1 MCSLQEAY
9 NVPHFGG
16 PQGQKKPRRC
26 APPAAPASADP
37 YDPYFPEA
45 GRGGVAAVPPQQ
57 QRAPAPPRY
66 GREDFLG
73 DVPRSA
79 AAPPS
84 AVRIGDR
91 DKVTYKGMANDYQYY
106 KEYGVDLPKIE
117 GFQSPAAL
125 NSAYLLP
132 GTDAP
137 TSSGGPFPAQGNRAG
152 FPSRAPGAAGTCA
165 APAAQRYEIPISA
178 EARRAYDAA
187 FATAI
192 GTDDPIGSTRAP
204 RPEMRRAD
212 MSGVTGYYD
221 PDLENYLETADLNA
235 TSQAP
240 LLTQPRI
247 PVPAAD
253 TTGPYDP
260 RASPF
265 SAALQKFGAGRPETV
280 PESQAPAD
288 HSAPA
293 PPAPRARTSAASSAP
308 ADSWQGIWEILLFV
322 IAGIL
327 VIFLCEQLF
336 KLAVMVGMRQTMDLL
351 EPYLDK
357 LTALK

>member
-9 NVPHFGG
+9 NVDSFPSSRPRKSAKRCSA
-16 PQGQKKPRRC
+16 PQ
-26 APPAAPASADP
+26 APASADA
-37 YDPYFPEA
+37 YDLYTPES
-45 GRGGVAAVPPQQ
+45 GRGELATAGSLTN
-57 QRAPAPPRY
+57 APGATAMRRY
-66 GREDFLG
+66 GREDF
-73 DVPRSA
+73 VSA
-79 AAPPS
+79 TPPS

-137 TSSGGPFPAQGNRAG
+137 TSSGGPVPAQGNRAG